1 MTPGCPWRLV
11 GGEDDARTY
20 HSTAL
25 LLPDGTVVS
34 AGDDRDTA
42 PPDTAGHIP
51 LANRTAQIYSP
62 PYLFAGARPTITS
75 APASVGY
82 DAPFK
87 VGVAGDVSAITRAVL
102 VRPGAVTHANNMTQ
116 QVIQLP
122 LVAHTDGLA
131 ARSPLDATVAP
142 PGGYMLFVQ
151 NAAGAMSVARW
162 VEIDPAAP
170 AAAGP
175 SGAVVASQTPTA
187 LPCSAPAPPPE
198 ASTPPPAPTAPVVVP
213 RDETAPTTTVS
224 STTARVRGR
233 AVTVRLKLRS
243 NERASVR
250 VSVAGVGRGSKVTLK
265 RRWRSATAL
274 TAARTRSLVIAA
286 HLGGLVAPK
295 RLRVTLR
302 VTDPAGNVRRV
313 VRVVALVRT

>member
-1 MTPGCPWRLV
+1 MNYDARFGVGV
-11 GGEDDARTY
+11 GGDA
-20 HSTAL
+20 
-25 LLPDGTVVS
+25 
-34 AGDDRDTA
+34 
-42 PPDTAGHIP
+42 
-51 LANRTAQIYSP
+51 
-62 PYLFAGARPTITS
+62 
-75 APASVGY
+75 
-82 DAPFK
+82 
-87 VGVAGDVSAITRAVL
+87 SAINRVVL

-122 LVAHTDGLA
+122 LAAHTGGLVA
-131 ARSPLDATVAP
+131 TSPLDATVAP
-142 PGGYMLFVQ
+142 PGGYMLFAQ
-151 NAAGAMSVARW
+151 NADGAMSVATW
-162 VEIDPAAP
+162 VRIDPAAP
-170 AAAGP
+170 AASLWHRACRD
-175 SGAVVASQTPTA
+175 AH
-187 LPCSAPAPPPE
+187 PAPPP
-198 ASTPPPAPTAPVVVP
+198 AVVP

-286 HLGGLVAPK
+286 HLGGLIAPK